1 MKVSRRLPRGQAAAG
16 GLARARRP
24 RAGAVGGDAEF
35 GEGLLGWAGR
45 PVAGDGVLGE
55 RLAAGA
61 PFQTE
66 GGPGGQSALDSSWPA
81 VASPA
86 AGSERKAEEEEREDE
101 ADTSVP
107 TALTEDAAAAAA
119 MAAVYDCQYRFQVL
133 LGATA
138 GGTAAV
144 RALIVQYA
152 RRGLIDPGL
161 LNLLK
166 AGEAEAA
173 EAGEAGK
180 AAFFANARAA
190 CERERAAAEER
201 VRSAGPSAAT

>member
-1 MKVSRRLPRGQAAAG
+1 MRVSRRLPRGQAAG

-24 RAGAVGGDAEF
+24 RAGAVGGDTEF

-86 AGSERKAEEEEREDE
+86 AGSERKAEEEE

-144 RALIVQYA
+144 RALIVEYA

-190 CERERAAAEER
+190 CEQERAAAEEK

>member
-1 MKVSRRLPRGQAAAG
+1 MRVSRRLPSGQAAAG
-16 GLARARRP
+16 GLAWARRP
-24 RAGAVGGDAEF
+24 RAGAVGGDGEF
-35 GEGLLGWAGR
+35 GEGLSGWAGR

-61 PFQTE
+61 PFQAE

-107 TALTEDAAAAAA
+107 TPLTEDAAAAAA

-144 RALIVQYA
+144 RALIVEYA

-190 CERERAAAEER
+190 CERERAAAEEK